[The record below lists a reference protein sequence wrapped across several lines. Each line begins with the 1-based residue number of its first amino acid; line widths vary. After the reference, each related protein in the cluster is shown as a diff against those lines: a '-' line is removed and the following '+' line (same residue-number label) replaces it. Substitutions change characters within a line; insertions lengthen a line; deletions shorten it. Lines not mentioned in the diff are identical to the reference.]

1 MPRAGVQTS
10 GHYHQLEL
18 RPSSIRPL
26 RPRRHITARCCC
38 RCRKRKKK
46 EPKKKESGLMETDA
60 TVEKQKTLFPPL
72 LAKPFGF
79 CTVST
84 GQATMDI
91 KQQNRTLHLL
101 QKPDIFICYRQE
113 WRTSKTWPVA
123 GTKPV

>member
-26 RPRRHITARCCC
+26 RPRRHVTARCCC

-60 TVEKQKTLFPPL
+60 TVEKQKTVFPPL
-72 LAKPFGF
+72 LAKPFRVLHRFHRPGDGEYKTTKPDTSF
-79 CTVST
+79 ATET
-84 GQATMDI
+84 GHF
-91 KQQNRTLHLL
+91 HLL
-101 QKPDIFICYRQE
+101 P
-113 WRTSKTWPVA
+113 T
-123 GTKPV
+123 